1 MAEPKPAKP
10 RLHFRVDDSLNA
22 LVRDYAEDQGVSVS
36 EACRLILRVTLG
48 DDDALA
54 AVTETIY
61 TFQAMRTR
69 VVSRLAAEMQDRF
82 PAVLD
87 EELAALRD
95 SP

>member
-1 MAEPKPAKP
+1 MADAKP
-10 RLHFRVDDSLNA
+10 SLRLHFRIDDGLNT
-22 LVRDYAEDQGVSVS
+22 LVREYAKDQDVSVS
-36 EACRLILRVTLG
+36 EACRMLLRITLG
-48 DDDALA
+48 DEAALA

-95 SP
+95 DA